1 MNKQLLSFVALVA
14 VGLLGASGTAVAQK
28 KMKASKPTISL
39 GGYGEFGLEFIDNGD
54 AIGLNT
60 GGLAS
65 FYNAE
70 VYFNIAGQLD
80 NGIKFGGRW
89 QLETNNLGAG
99 ETGSGQDPGE
109 TFDETYITIS
119 GSFGQLRLGGA
130 DNSAMSMVTGYQGS
144 WATSVAHNLAFERA
158 EIVPNP
164 RGGYSNRGP
173 GFGVREDLGDA
184 DDPKIT
190 YFSPRFG
197 GFQIGGSFAKDV
209 GRHDP
214 DSPIN
219 QHPGRTENL
228 FTVSANF
235 DRKFDGFRLGI
246 AGGYLQDE
254 PGVTAT
260 EKTPGIRKAYVG
272 GLLVESG
279 PFKAAFG
286 VNINEDPNLGLN
298 NTDGAGYDVGVRYTM
313 GSHGFGLAYFWAEV
327 EGNSAIAGDDE
338 SATLWLTHAYA
349 MGPGV
354 RWLSTLGWTDWDD
367 ETAEARLEN
376 DGWGMMTS
384 IRLDF

>member
-54 AIGLNT
+54 AIDSINT

-99 ETGSGQDPGE
+99 ETGRQDPGE

-209 GRHDP
+209 GRKDP

-235 DRKFDGFRLGI
+235 DRKFGDFRLGI

-260 EKTPGIRKAYVG
+260 REDARYQESLCGWPAGGIRTVQGRFRRQHQRRSQSRAQ
-272 GLLVESG
+272 
-279 PFKAAFG
+279 
-286 VNINEDPNLGLN
+286 
-298 NTDGAGYDVGVRYTM
+298 
-313 GSHGFGLAYFWAEV
+313 
-327 EGNSAIAGDDE
+327 
-338 SATLWLTHAYA
+338 
-349 MGPGV
+349 
-354 RWLSTLGWTDWDD
+354 
-367 ETAEARLEN
+367 
-376 DGWGMMTS
+376 
-384 IRLDF
+384 